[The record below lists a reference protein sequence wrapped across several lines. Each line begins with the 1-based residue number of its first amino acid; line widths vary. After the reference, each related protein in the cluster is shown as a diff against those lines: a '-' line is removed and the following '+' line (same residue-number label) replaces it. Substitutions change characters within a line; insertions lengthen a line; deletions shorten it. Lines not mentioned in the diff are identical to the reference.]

1 MSARI
6 FSLIF
11 AVVAT
16 CAWAQDEGWDDT
28 VVASSSSVETAA
40 PASSAEAPAV
50 QSSSSS
56 VIVVTREVPVRY
68 WVSGDSVEQEAIFV
82 KIANDTVYLKAPNE
96 AEQKKIEKLMER
108 ANNALQESNGQEVEE
123 DDDDEE
129 VEIKKDTAEIIMT
142 DAVKNSLAEESDSA
156 KAAREAAEQLAQDA
170 SDDFETALK
179 NAEVAKVEE
188 EIRQR
193 EIQDSIEA
201 ANANPFIK
209 IYRLNL
215 KRLFNLEDNVMIDLS
230 LSNYVVREI
239 IEQEEKMELYPPG
252 KANLLVVS
260 NPAACSLFVNGI
272 PLKQIAPDTIKNS
285 GSMTMHALSL
295 MPTITHAESVSSGR
309 SHVSCVTDT

>member
-28 VVASSSSVETAA
+28 AVASSSSVETAA
-40 PASSAEAPAV
+40 PASSAEAPVV

-82 KIANDTVYLKAPNE
+82 KIENDTVYLKAPNE
-96 AEQKKIEKLMER
+96 AEQKKIEKLLER
-108 ANNALQESNGQEVEE
+108 ANNALQASNGQEVEE

-156 KAAREAAEQLAQDA
+156 RAAREAAEQLAQDA

-193 EIQDSIEA
+193 EIQDSIE
-201 ANANPFIK
+201 
-209 IYRLNL
+209 L
-215 KRLFNLEDNVMIDLS
+215 
-230 LSNYVVREI
+230 
-239 IEQEEKMELYPPG
+239 
-252 KANLLVVS
+252 
-260 NPAACSLFVNGI
+260 PARCS
-272 PLKQIAPDTIKNS
+272 
-285 GSMTMHALSL
+285 
-295 MPTITHAESVSSGR
+295 
-309 SHVSCVTDT
+309 